1 MQGCYEHACDGKAAD
16 VVDEYIQMDRTCIE
30 AMANK
35 MLRIGKKYWQLER
48 QEVFQV
54 CLVQS
59 IACIGTGKTTRQ
71 VCAGSIKV
79 APKRPPLYLKQW
91 HQRTC
96 GFGMLSFFGMSGSHN
111 DINVLQ

>member
-1 MQGCYEHACDGKAAD
+1 MRATIILSFAEMQGCYEHACDGKAAD

-35 MLRIGKKYWQLER
+35 MLRIGKKYWQLEG

-59 IACIGTGKTTRQ
+59 IACIRSEERRVGKECR
-71 VCAGSIKV
+71 
-79 APKRPPLYLKQW
+79 
-91 HQRTC
+91 
-96 GFGMLSFFGMSGSHN
+96 N
-111 DINVLQ
+111 